1 MNKIDI
7 EFVEK
12 LIELKEKD
20 IYKFYELKGIIE
32 GILLA
37 QNNIKG
43 VLNA

>member
-1 MNKIDI
+1 MNKIDM

-37 QNNIKG
+37 QNNIK
-43 VLNA
+43 VF